1 MKNSAA
7 YSELLASLKRLDRLE
22 SIASLLSWDE
32 TVFMPPA
39 SQPLRTEQAGY
50 YSEMLHREASH
61 PRIGEWLH
69 TLQEDPDLPPEAR
82 IIVRDAQKEY
92 DRRTKIPASFASRK
106 AQAQSTGYALWVE
119 ARKADRYED
128 FRPALEEH
136 LALAKE
142 EAAYLEKPAAYDYWI
157 DQFDPGMTRE
167 VIEPI
172 FDTLKPRL
180 KQMVGEILASPHQP
194 DNSIFK
200 GFPLDRQ
207 EVFLKEVVAA
217 LGFDFSR
224 GRIDTTVHPFCGGH
238 PLDTRMTTRFD
249 ENNPLDSLTSAIH
262 ETGHGLYQQGLPDA
276 LAGTALG
283 SPVGMAVHESQSRI
297 YENQIARSRA
307 FWSYWEPRYRAL
319 FPEQLNGISS
329 EQLYRAINKVDLTP
343 IRVDADEVTYNLH
356 IILRFELEKRLF
368 DGSVTPADLP
378 EAWAAFSEDILGFR
392 PENNRLGCLQ
402 DVHWSH
408 GMFGYFPSYTLG
420 NVLAAQLWYKV
431 RSELPDLDAQIAAND
446 YAPLLQ
452 WLRTHVHSRGRRFD
466 TLAFTREVIG
476 QELAPDDLLRYLEDR
491 YLSLYTGA

>member
-1 MKNSAA
+1 MNTAAA
-7 YSELLASLKRLDRLE
+7 YSELVALLKRLDRLD
-22 SIASLLSWDE
+22 SIKSLLSWDE

-39 SQPLRTEQAGY
+39 SQPLRTEQAGH
-50 YSEMLHREASH
+50 YSEILHREASH
-61 PRIGEWLH
+61 PRIGELLH
-69 TLQEDPDLPPEAR
+69 ALHGDGSLTDEQRIVIQE
-82 IIVRDAQKEY
+82 AQKDY
-92 DRRTKIPASFASRK
+92 DRLTRIPAEFASRK
-106 AQAQSTGYALWVE
+106 AQAECRGYALWVE
-119 ARKADRYED
+119 ARKQDRYED

-136 LALAKE
+136 LALARE
-142 EAAYLEKPAAYDYWI
+142 EAAYLDKPDAYDYWI
-157 DQFDPGMTRE
+157 DQFDPGMTRT

-180 KQMVGEILASPHQP
+180 KDMVRQILASPQQP
-194 DNSIFK
+194 NNSIFR

-207 EVFLKEVVAA
+207 ETFLKEVVSA

-224 GRIDTTVHPFCGGH
+224 GRIDSTVHPFCGGH

-249 ENNPLDSLTSAIH
+249 EDNPLDSLTSAIH

-307 FWSYWEPRYRAL
+307 FWSHWEPRYRAL
-319 FPEQLNGISS
+319 FPEQLDGISS

-368 DGSVTPADLP
+368 DGSVSPADLP

-392 PENNRLGCLQ
+392 PQNNRLGCLQ

-420 NVLAAQLWYKV
+420 NVLAAQLWYKI
-431 RSELPDLDAQIAAND
+431 RTDLPDLDERIAAND
-446 YAPLLQ
+446 YTSLLQ
-452 WLRTHVHSRGRRFD
+452 WLRTRVHSRGRRFD
-466 TLAFTREVIG
+466 TLAFAREVIG
-476 QELAPDDLLRYLEDR
+476 QELSPDDLLRYLEDR
-491 YLSLYTGA
+491 YLSLYTAS

>member
-1 MKNSAA
+1 MKNNAA
-7 YSELLASLKRLDRLE
+7 YSELLNSLKRLDRLE

-32 TVFMPPA
+32 TVFMPSA
-39 SQPLRTEQAGY
+39 SQPLRSEQLGH
-50 YSEMLHREASH
+50 YSEILHREASH
-61 PRIGEWLH
+61 PRIGEL
-69 TLQEDPDLPPEAR
+69 LFLLEQDDLSAEAAINVREAR
-82 IIVRDAQKEY
+82 KEY
-92 DRRTKIPASFASRK
+92 DRRTRIPAEFASRK
-106 AQAQSTGYALWVE
+106 AQAQSRGYALWVE

-142 EAAYLEKPAAYDYWI
+142 EAAYLDKPVPYDYWI
-157 DQFDPGMTRE
+157 DQFDPGMTRQI
-167 VIEPI
+167 IEPI
-172 FDTLKPRL
+172 FDVLKSRL
-180 KQMVGEILASPHQP
+180 KSMVAQILASPSQP

-207 EVFLKEVVAA
+207 ETFLKEVVAA

-224 GRIDTTVHPFCGGH
+224 GRIDSTVHPFCGGH

-276 LAGTALG
+276 FAGTALG

-307 FWSYWEPRYRAL
+307 FWSHWEPRYRAL
-319 FPEQLNGISS
+319 FPEQLKGISS
-329 EQLYRAINKVDLTP
+329 DQLYRAINKVDVTP

-356 IILRFELEKRLF
+356 IILRFEIEKGLF
-368 DGSVTPADLP
+368 DGSITPATLP
-378 EAWAAFSEDILGFR
+378 EAWAALSEEILGFR
-392 PENNRLGCLQ
+392 PSNNRLGCLQ

-420 NVLAAQLWYKV
+420 NVLAAQLWYKIREV
-431 RSELPDLDAQIAAND
+431 LPDLDDQMAANN

-452 WLRTHVHSRGRRFD
+452 WLRTHVHSKGRRFD
-466 TLAFTREVIG
+466 TLSFTREVIG
-476 QELAPDDLLRYLEDR
+476 QELAPDALLHYLEER
-491 YLSLYTGA
+491 YLSLYTAS

>member
-7 YSELLASLKRLDRLE
+7 YSELVALLKRLDRLD
-22 SIASLLSWDE
+22 SIKSLLSWDE

-39 SQPLRTEQAGY
+39 SQALRTEQAGY
-50 YSEMLHREASH
+50 YSEILHREASH
-61 PRIGEWLH
+61 PRIGELLH
-69 TLQEDPDLPPEAR
+69 TLREDGSLSDEERIVVKEAQKDYDRLTRIPPEFAR
-82 IIVRDAQKEY
+82 
-92 DRRTKIPASFASRK
+92 RK
-106 AQAQSTGYALWVE
+106 AQAESTGYALWVE
-119 ARKADRYED
+119 ARKADRYAD

-142 EAAYLEKPAAYDYWI
+142 EAAYLDKPAAYDYWI

-180 KQMVGEILASPHQP
+180 KSMVAQILASPHQP
-194 DNSIFK
+194 DTSIFR

-207 EVFLKEVVAA
+207 EQFLKEVVAA

-307 FWSYWEPRYRAL
+307 FWSHWEPRYRAL
-319 FPEQLNGISS
+319 FPQQLNGFSA

-392 PENNRLGCLQ
+392 PESNRLGCLQ

-420 NVLAAQLWYKV
+420 NVLAAQLWFKI

-476 QELAPDDLLRYLEDR
+476 KELAPDDLLRYLEDR
-491 YLSLYTGA
+491 YLSLYTGP